1 MIENA
6 TILLTSEEVEQI
18 RYSLRPPA
26 LMELGLGDEMEGKLG
41 ITGAEVDVEQ
51 MKRVGAKLMLL
62 AGVIRA
68 VDRGEIPVGTDR
80 LLDFLAQCERESEE
94 SVEHA
99 RVGHPEDLAIAQR
112 RLAVVRRVAGR
123 VRATEGGEWT

>member
-1 MIENA
+1 MTGNA
-6 TILLTSEEVEQI
+6 TILLTSEETEQI
-18 RYSLRPPA
+18 RYSLTSA
-26 LMELGLGDEMEGKLG
+26 LMELGLGDEIEVKLG

-51 MKRVGAKLMLL
+51 MERVGAKLMLL
-62 AGVIRA
+62 AGVIRV
-68 VDRGEIPVGTDR
+68 VDRGEIPVGSDR
-80 LLDFLAQCERESEE
+80 LLDFLAQCERGSEE

-123 VRATEGGEWT
+123 VRATEGGGG